1 MTTQLERKISASA
14 CTRSMPG
21 LTTNEINIR
30 TGAGEG
36 TAYLP
41 FRLSW
46 KDQERM
52 TPVGDF
58 SSITDFSFFE
68 NNGTA
73 GI

>member
-1 MTTQLERKISASA
+1 M
-14 CTRSMPG
+14 
-21 LTTNEINIR
+21 NEINIR
-30 TGAGEG
+30 TGAGQG
-36 TAYLP
+36 TVSLP

-68 NNGTA
+68 NSGTA
-73 GI
+73 GM

>member
-1 MTTQLERKISASA
+1 MKLISAPVLERELHTFPSDSV
-14 CTRSMPG
+14 G
-21 LTTNEINIR
+21 WIN
-30 TGAGEG
+30 
-36 TAYLP
+36 
-41 FRLSW
+41 
-46 KDQERM
+46 ERM